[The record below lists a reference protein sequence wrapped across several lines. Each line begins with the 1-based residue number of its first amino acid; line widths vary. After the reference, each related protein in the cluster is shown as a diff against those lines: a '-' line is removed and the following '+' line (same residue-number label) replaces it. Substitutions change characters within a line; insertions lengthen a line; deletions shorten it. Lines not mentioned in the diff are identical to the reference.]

1 MSVVRLNPWQMAA
14 ECRCVART
22 TTDSKERELLGYVEG
37 LWLAL
42 ANEAPFL
49 TSEELATDME
59 VVSQIHSDMQADM
72 AVPSPAP
79 SQQNKLFAVL
89 NS

>member
-37 LWLAL
+37 LWIAL

-49 TSEELATDME
+49 TSEELAKDME

-72 AVPSPAP
+72 AVPAP
-79 SQQNKLFAVL
+79 VPPRRDRLFAVL
-89 NS
+89 NN